1 MFESFIYIAVGL
13 VGGISSLM
21 GTLPAFLVAC
31 FGDVTQ
37 LKSSASSPT
46 TTGAGDAGPATTGKV
61 SGASLAPTQ
70 PSPPSNAPPGMPPG
84 VYVIGPNGERI
95 KLAYSNPSQPG
106 GPGSSTYNPS
116 PSGNA
121 YTLPVHPSPS
131 GDYELTPAAQKLI
144 EQEAKE
150 NQG

>member
-37 LKSSASSPT
+37 LKSSGSSPT
-46 TTGAGDAGPATTGKV
+46 TQPAGDAGSATTGQV
-61 SGASLAPTQ
+61 SGASVAPTQ
-70 PSPPSNAPPGMPPG
+70 PSPGI
-84 VYVIGPNGERI
+84 YVIGPNGQRI
-95 KLAYSNPSQPG
+95 KLAYNPASTG
-106 GPGSSTYNPS
+106 TYNPS

-131 GDYELTPAAQKLI
+131 GQYELTPAAQALI

-150 NQG
+150 DQS